1 MTQQMFIVHGM
12 GPDAV
17 GLIGRI
23 TESVAQAQGNIID
36 LRQDVL
42 HGLFTIS
49 LVVDFADKL
58 VPEDT
63 LQTMLAEIS
72 AESGLKLTAEPY
84 RPVPR
89 RADLKNLLI
98 ILIGRDRPGI
108 VASSSKLLGK
118 YQANIELAQAI
129 GRENVFLMELL
140 VEISRVTV
148 PLDNLQ
154 RSISKN
160 MEALNIKAVFQH
172 EHVFNKRKRV
182 ILFHISSSFM
192 SPTTR
197 REIMDQTGIRPEQL
211 AEVITRGAL
220 VASSQR
226 ALTLL
231 EGVPL
236 EVLGTVLKGVSPTAG
251 TLELIQT
258 LKTMGYKIVLVSGA
272 LGFFTSYLKDRL
284 DLDYA
289 FGIPHRVDDD
299 ARTLTDELTTAEPG
313 IHDMDAVL
321 SQVARLEKVQPDD
334 ITILTDEGCPE
345 TPGIRLDYHLDVL
358 LDCHNRRALS
368 QENLLGLLA
377 AFGMPQEL

>member
-1 MTQQMFIVHGM
+1 MTQQMYIVHGM

-23 TESVAQAQGNIID
+23 TESIAQAQGNILD

-42 HGLFTIS
+42 HSLFAIY
-49 LVVDFADKL
+49 LVVDFGEQPM
-58 VPEDT
+58 PEST
-63 LQTMLAEIS
+63 LQAMLAEIG
-72 AESGLKLTAEPY
+72 AETGLKLTAEPY

-118 YQANIELAQAI
+118 YQANIELAQAV

-140 VEISRVTV
+140 VEISRVTI
-148 PLDNLQ
+148 PLDNLE
-154 RSISKN
+154 RSIRKS
-160 MEALNIKAVFQH
+160 MEALNIKAVFQD

-182 ILFHISSSFM
+182 ILFHIASSFM
-192 SPTTR
+192 NPTTR
-197 REIMDQTGIRPEQL
+197 REIMDQTGLRPEQL
-211 AEVITRGAL
+211 AEVAARGAL
-220 VASSQR
+220 VPSCQR
-226 ALTLL
+226 ALSLL

-272 LGFFTSYLKDRL
+272 LGFVTSYLKDRL

-289 FGIPHRVDDD
+289 FGMPHGVDDD
-299 ARTLTDELTTAEPG
+299 ARTLTADLATAEPG
-313 IHDMDAVL
+313 IHDLDAVL
-321 SQVARLEKVQPDD
+321 SHVATLEKVEPDD

-345 TPGIRLDYHLDVL
+345 TPGIRLDFHLGVL